1 MDYEKM
7 RDFNAERAPW
17 EVAPDRDAR
26 ALGNKIISTPE
37 KSFENLQGNG
47 EQLGQI
53 LPVEPAEN
61 VSETPNLEPENGA
74 KFNPNLIK
82 EEKGKKRIGKVALNS
97 TTKVINDFNHDGD
110 TAKLYESVRGK
121 GGITETYIL
130 GSFDRKLGESA

>member
-7 RDFNAERAPW
+7 RDFNTERAPW

-26 ALGNKIISTPE
+26 ALGNKIFSTPE
-37 KSFENLQGNG
+37 KSFENLQNG

-53 LPVEPAEN
+53 LPVEPTEN
-61 VSETPNLEPENGA
+61 APEIPNLQPENDT

-82 EEKGKKRIGKVALNS
+82 EEKGKKRISKNALNS
-97 TTKVINDFNHDGD
+97 TIKVISDFNHDGN

-130 GSFDRKLGESA
+130 GSFDRKIGESA

>member
-1 MDYEKM
+1 M

-37 KSFENLQGNG
+37 KSFENLQVN

-61 VSETPNLEPENGA
+61 TSEAPNLQPENNA
-74 KFNPNLIK
+74 KFNPSLIK

-97 TTKVINDFNHDGD
+97 TIKVINDFNHDGN